1 MRRVGLV
8 GAGYIS
14 RVHAEALRTVPGVQ
28 ITAVIDPVS
37 ANAESLASE
46 WSIPHVFASLDDA
59 LAGDTLDCAH
69 VLVPPERHA
78 DVAAALI
85 AAGKPT
91 LMEKPLADTAA
102 ACSTLVGEAD
112 AAGVSLGVNQNFVYH
127 PAFVRLRRLVQ
138 RRELGRPNCVACIYN
153 VPLRQIAAR
162 QFGHWM
168 FAAPGNLLLEQ
179 AVHPLSQIVALAGP
193 ISQMRVLAGPP
204 LPIAPG
210 QAITPTLDAI
220 FTGTDLPA
228 SLRFAL
234 GQSFPFWQVSVV
246 CDDGVAV
253 ADILANRFYTQRRTR
268 WLDTVDGVAS
278 AARTGAALAGD
289 SIRNAGDYGLS
300 LLRLKPRSDA
310 FVASMRAS
318 IAAFH
323 AALDDGQAPELDG
336 RFGTMLV
343 AACEQMRDL
352 AFPAP
357 PPPAAAPAAPSERD
371 AAPDIAILGGTGFIG
386 THLVRKCLDEGL
398 CVSVMARSV
407 RGLPAL
413 FHHPRVR
420 VTRGDIRDPA
430 AVESA
435 IGQVKLVVNL
445 AHGGGGG
452 SWQQI
457 HDAMVGG
464 AEAVTRA
471 CVARG
476 VHRLVHVGSIA
487 ALYLGPG
494 SVPVTGATPPD
505 PQAEHRAD
513 YARAK
518 AACDRALLDLHARD
532 GLRVVI
538 LRPGVV
544 VGDGGPPLHSGLGFF
559 NNDQHCIGWNDGRN
573 PLPFVLVEDVAAAIL
588 LAARAEGVEGRC
600 YNLVG
605 DVRPSAR
612 EYIAALG
619 AALHRPLRFHPQS
632 PLALWATELGKWGI
646 KRAGGRRS
654 PVPSLRDLLSRGMKA
669 PFDCTDAKRDLGW
682 QPVADPAV
690 FNARAIAVHA
700 ACRANQEPHAEG
712 PNRGDCRE
720 EGLGTTDERR

>member
-8 GAGYIS
+8 GAGFIS

-37 ANAESLASE
+37 ANAESLARD
-46 WSIPHVFASLDDA
+46 WSIPHAFASLDDA
-59 LAGDTLDCAH
+59 LAADALDCAH

-78 DVAAALI
+78 GVAAALI
-85 AAGKPT
+85 AAGKQV
-91 LMEKPLADTAA
+91 LMEKPLADTSD
-102 ACSTLVGEAD
+102 ACSTLVRQAD
-112 AAGVSLGVNQNFVYH
+112 AAGVILGVNQNFVHH
-127 PAFVRLRRLVQ
+127 PAFVRLRRVLRQ
-138 RRELGRPNCVACIYN
+138 CELGRPTSVTCIYN

-179 AVHPLSQIVALAGP
+179 AVHPLSQIAAVAGP
-193 ISQMRVLAGPP
+193 IQEMRVLAGAP

-220 FTGTDLPA
+220 FAGSDLPA
-228 SLRFAL
+228 SLRFAV
-234 GQSFPFWQVSVV
+234 GQSFPFWQISVV

-253 ADILANRFYTQRRTR
+253 ADILANQFYTQRRTR
-268 WLDTVDGVAS
+268 WLDTLDGIAS
-278 AARTGAALAGD
+278 ATRTGAALAGD
-289 SIRNAGDYGLS
+289 SIRNAGGYGLS
-300 LLRLKPRSDA
+300 LLRLRPRNDA
-310 FVASMRAS
+310 FFASMRDS

-323 AALDDGQAPELDG
+323 AALDNGQVPELDG

-343 AACEQMRDL
+343 AACEHMRDL

-357 PPPAAAPAAPSERD
+357 PVPAAIPTAPVQGD
-371 AAPDIAILGGTGFIG
+371 ATLDIAILGGTGFIG
-386 THLVRKCLDEGL
+386 THLVQKCLDEGL

-407 RGLPAL
+407 RGLPAF

-420 VTRGDIRDPA
+420 IVGGDIRDPA
-430 AVESA
+430 AVATA
-435 IGQVKLVVNL
+435 IGDARLVVNL

-452 SWQQI
+452 SWEQI
-457 HDAMVGG
+457 RAAMVGG
-464 AEAVTRA
+464 AETVARA
-471 CVARG
+471 CLASG

-494 SVPVTGATPPD
+494 SAPVTGATPPD
-505 PQAEHRAD
+505 PQAERRAD

-518 AACDRALLDLHARD
+518 AGCDQALLDLHARD
-532 GLRVVI
+532 GLPVVI

-544 VGDGGPPLHSGLGFF
+544 VGQGGPSLHGGLGFF
-559 NNDQHCIGWNDGRN
+559 NNDQHCIGWNEGRN

-600 YNLVG
+600 YNLIG

-619 AALHRPLRFHPQS
+619 SALHRPLRFHPQS
-632 PLALWATELGKWGI
+632 PLRLWATELGKWAI
-646 KRAGGRRS
+646 KQAGGRRQ

-700 ACRANQEPHAEG
+700 A
-712 PNRGDCRE
+712 
-720 EGLGTTDERR
+720 

>member
-1 MRRVGLV
+1 VRRVGLV
-8 GAGYIS
+8 GAGFIS
-14 RVHAEALRTVPGVQ
+14 RVHAEALRTVRGAQ

-37 ANAESLASE
+37 ANAESLARE

-59 LAGDTLDCAH
+59 LAADALDCAH
-69 VLVPPERHA
+69 VLVPPDRHA

-85 AAGKPT
+85 AAGKPV
-91 LMEKPLADTAA
+91 LVEKPLADAA
-102 ACSTLVGEAD
+102 DACSTLVRQAD
-112 AAGVSLGVNQNFVYH
+112 TAGVSLGVNQNFVHH
-127 PAFVRLRRLVQ
+127 PAFVRLRRSVQ
-138 RRELGRPNCVACIYN
+138 ECELGRPTSVACIYN
-153 VPLRQIAAR
+153 LPLRQIAAR

-179 AVHPLSQIVALAGP
+179 AVHPLSQIAALAGP
-193 ISQMRVLAGPP
+193 INQMRVLAGPT

-220 FTGTDLPA
+220 FACADLPA
-228 SLRFAL
+228 SMRFAV
-234 GQSFPFWQVSVV
+234 GQSFPFWQISVV

-310 FVASMRAS
+310 FFVSIRAS

-323 AALDDGQAPELDG
+323 AALDGGQPPELDG

-343 AACEQMRDL
+343 TACEQMRDL

-357 PPPAAAPAAPSERD
+357 SAPAAAPIAPVASET
-371 AAPDIAILGGTGFIG
+371 APDIAILGGTGFIG
-386 THLVRKCLDEGL
+386 THLVQKCLEEGL
-398 CVSVMARSV
+398 SVSVMARSV

-413 FHHPRVR
+413 FQHPRVR
-420 VTRGDIRDPA
+420 MTGGNIRDPA
-430 AVESA
+430 AVEAA
-435 IGQVKLVVNL
+435 IGGAKLVVNL
-445 AHGGGGG
+445 AHGGGSG
-452 SWQQI
+452 SWEQVR
-457 HDAMVGG
+457 DAMLGG
-464 AEAVTRA
+464 AETIARA
-471 CVARG
+471 CLAHG
-476 VHRLVHVGSIA
+476 VRRLVHVGSIA

-494 SVPVTGATPPD
+494 STPVTGATSPD
-505 PQAEHRAD
+505 PQTERRAD

-518 AACDRALLDLHARD
+518 AACDRVLLELHGRE
-532 GLRVVI
+532 GLPVVI

-544 VGDGGPPLHSGLGFF
+544 VGQGGPLLHSGLGFF

-573 PLPFVLVEDVAAAIL
+573 PLPFVLVEDIATAIL

-612 EYIAALG
+612 EYITALG
-619 AALHRPLRFHPQS
+619 TALHRPLRFHPQS
-632 PLALWATELGKWGI
+632 PLALWTTELGKWAI
-646 KRAGGRRS
+646 KQAGGRRS

-700 ACRANQEPHAEG
+700 P
-712 PNRGDCRE
+712 
-720 EGLGTTDERR
+720 